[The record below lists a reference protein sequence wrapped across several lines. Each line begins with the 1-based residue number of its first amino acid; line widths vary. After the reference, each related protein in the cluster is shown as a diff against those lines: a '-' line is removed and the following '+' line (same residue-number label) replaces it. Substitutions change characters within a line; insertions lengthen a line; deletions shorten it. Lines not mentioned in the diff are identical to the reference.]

1 MNRLRSEIA
10 LSLPAIAV
18 SLGGAL
24 LADDEAGREVQ
35 VSLCDGDSTIS
46 VAGLRA
52 GQVLER
58 GDAQHLAGQM
68 TQVWPT

>member
-1 MNRLRSEIA
+1 MSP
-10 LSLPAIAV
+10 PAIAV

-35 VSLCDGDSTIS
+35 VSLCDGDSTVS
-46 VAGLRA
+46 VAGPRA

-58 GDAQHLAGQM
+58 GDAQHLAG
-68 TQVWPT
+68 